1 MLLTF
6 LKQLLAPREKR
17 TKEAISHASPSNSP
31 MNETLEEAVSLDFYK
46 RWTASGGNLHR
57 FDHIRNFDYFENI
70 PGWFDF
76 QDVYNLAISQAH
88 DGATFVE
95 IGCFLGRS
103 TAFLGSR
110 IALAR
115 KKITVY
121 GVDPWLGW
129 ENNRPSSTFAD
140 FLGNMIQA
148 GLIDI
153 IVPLRMMSVQAG
165 RLFDDQSV
173 DFCFIDG
180 DHTYEAMSEDLRTW
194 FPKIRNGGIIG
205 GHDYIND
212 LHPGVKHAV
221 DEFFK
226 DQVTVSGMSWHIR
239 KTA

>member
-1 MLLTF
+1 M
-6 LKQLLAPREKR
+6 
-17 TKEAISHASPSNSP
+17 I
-31 MNETLEEAVSLDFYK
+31 ETPEQAAGLDYCK
-46 RWTASGGNLHR
+46 HWTASGGNLHR
-57 FDHIRNFDYFENI
+57 FDHIKNFDYYESI

-76 QDVYNLAISQAH
+76 QDVYNFAVSESH

-95 IGCFLGRS
+95 VGCFLGRS
-103 TAFLGSR
+103 TAYLGSR
-110 IALAR
+110 IALAG

-129 ENNRPSSTFAD
+129 SGNCPTSTFAD
-140 FLGNMIQA
+140 FLGNMVQA

-153 IVPLRMMSVQAG
+153 IVPLRMMSAQAG

-180 DHTYEAMSEDLRTW
+180 DHTYEAVSEDVRTW

-205 GHDYIND
+205 GHDYVNP
-212 LHPGVKHAV
+212 LHPGVKQAV

-226 DQVTVSGMSWHIR
+226 DAVTISGKSWHIR